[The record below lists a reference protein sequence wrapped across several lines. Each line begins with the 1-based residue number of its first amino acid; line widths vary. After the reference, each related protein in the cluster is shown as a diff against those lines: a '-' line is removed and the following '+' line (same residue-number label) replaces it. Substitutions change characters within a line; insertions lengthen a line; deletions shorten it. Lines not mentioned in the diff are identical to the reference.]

1 MFGKCTWYYEDGR
14 VKKDPF
20 GIVGFDELDD
30 LMLWL
35 RVNKNL
41 EIVEFFRSCF
51 EEQGERK
58 SFELKGGCANE
69 KRMR

>member
-41 EIVEFFRSCF
+41 EIVEFS
-51 EEQGERK
+51 EVV
-58 SFELKGGCANE
+58 
-69 KRMR
+69 